1 MKTEIPVRMKT
12 AIPVTLCSLLEIRR
26 QGWSSALEC
35 RVYIF
40 YRFPG
45 LTTPSGVPDVEISLT
60 PIFRGVCSRGVAEF
74 SRKEQK
80 ANLEQYL
87 LSPNPYDAAE
97 RRSSRRLLNC
107 FPTIPAL
114 LRPWLRWERP
124 RNPHLTPRNCGCSPG
139 ALVSVSIFKLSMCAM
154 EITVAATYQGSP
166 MNEHTAKR
174 TPTQNKS
181 KW

>member
-1 MKTEIPVRMKT
+1 MKT

-26 QGWSSALEC
+26 QRWSSVLEC
-35 RVYIF
+35 HVYIF

-45 LTTPSGVPDVEISLT
+45 LTSGVADVEISLT
-60 PIFRGVCSRGVAEF
+60 PIFHGVCSRGVAEF
-74 SRKEQK
+74 NRKEQK

-87 LSPNPYDAAE
+87 FSPNPYAVAE
-97 RRSSRRLLNC
+97 RCSSRRLLNC

-114 LRPWLRWERP
+114 LHPWLRWERPFQWLP